1 MHHVIIGASAAGLT
15 AAQTIRSLSP
25 EARVT
30 VISKDRYIYSRCML
44 HMVLSGKKTVEGI
57 NFIPADFISK
67 NNIEWLTD
75 REVCGVETGK
85 NLLHLMGGEQ
95 LGYDTLLVATG
106 AQPFVPP
113 IPNFREAANVFAL
126 RDYSHVE
133 QLNAVIEKGKHCVVI
148 GSGLVGL
155 DAASALCAR
164 GVTCSVVELADRM
177 SPLQLDDVAAA
188 EYQKR
193 FEAAGCD
200 FHLSEKAAG
209 SLLTPDGN
217 ISAVLLE
224 SGVRLD
230 CDFVLVSAGVRP
242 SFAFL
247 VDSGIETDRAVK
259 ADSRLRTNVENVWVA
274 GDVAGISG
282 IWPNAMAQGEVAA
295 KNMCGV
301 KTEYIDKAGV
311 KNILSFYGL
320 TTISLGVNAP
330 TDGDVVLVRR
340 TEKGYKRVVLR
351 DGVVVHVILQGDIAN
366 NDFWQALVTTKLPVG
381 SLEKSVFD
389 LTKEDFTVYDPK
401 KGLLEI

>member
-15 AAQTIRSLSP
+15 AAQTIRALSP
-25 EARVT
+25 EARIT
-30 VISKDRYIYSRCML
+30 LISKDRHIYSRCML
-44 HMVLSGKKTVEGI
+44 HMVLSEKKTVEGI
-57 NFIPADFISK
+57 NFLAADFITK
-67 NNIEWLTD
+67 NNIEW
-75 REVCGVETGK
+75 RSGVEIRRVETGK
-85 NLLHLMGGEQ
+85 NLLHLAEGEQ
-95 LGYDTLLVATG
+95 LAYDTLLVATG

-126 RDYSHVE
+126 RDYSDVE
-133 QLNAVIEKGKHCVVI
+133 QLNTVIAPGKHCVVI

-164 GVTCSVVELADRM
+164 GMTCSVVELADRM
-177 SPLQLDDVAAA
+177 SPLQLDSVAAG

-200 FHLSEKAAG
+200 FHLSEKASG
-209 SLLTPDGN
+209 SVLNSHGKITR
-217 ISAVLLE
+217 VLLE
-224 SGVRLD
+224 SGVGLD

-242 SFAFL
+242 HFAML
-247 VDSGIETDRAVK
+247 ADSGIETDRAVK
-259 ADSRLRTNVENVWVA
+259 VDSCLRTNVENVWAA

-282 IWPNAMAQGEVAA
+282 IWPNAMAQGEAAA

-330 TDGDVVLVRR
+330 AEGDEVLERR
-340 TEKGYKRVVLR
+340 TEKGYKRVTLR

-381 SLEKSVFD
+381 KLSKSVFE
-389 LTKEDFTVYDPK
+389 LTKENFTVYDPK
-401 KGLLEI
+401 KGILEI